1 MERKKKIK
9 QHREK
14 KSLNIVQVYY
24 LCQALCPLI
33 RSLILSYMLRIDP
46 FFFFRF
52 SLLWLLSFGLL
63 LCKLNEIKTMQPFCV
78 FYLSKGKH
86 TQKKWGIVVIYHTS
100 GKNNSISKRESME
113 SVYDMIV
120 CLCVCVS
127 ATRYIQVLSLF
138 SSQR

>member
-86 TQKKWGIVVIYHTS
+86 TKKKGGHRGHLPHIRQEQQYLKKRIN
-100 GKNNSISKRESME
+100 GKRI
-113 SVYDMIV
+113 
-120 CLCVCVS
+120 
-127 ATRYIQVLSLF
+127 
-138 SSQR
+138 